1 MSKDTREI
9 LLDKAEELF
18 AERGVAGTSI
28 RELSRAAGVN
38 VAAVNYHFGSK
49 EGLVRAVLQRRLR
62 PINQKR
68 LKALKRLLKRDQQ
81 MNPLSVA
88 EVVRAF
94 ALPAFEGLRKD
105 PSSARNFLAFLGRA
119 IMEPDPQVVEI
130 FLKEM
135 EPVLILLWQALKAA
149 LPGLGEERLFWRMQ
163 FLLGAMVRALSWPG
177 REYAYKA
184 LLKQPPSKVDPLEE
198 FIVFVTAGLEA
209 QYEA

>member
-68 LKALKRLLKRDQQ
+68 LEALKRLLAQTESL
-81 MNPLSVA
+81 NVA

-94 ALPAFEGLRKD
+94 AAPAFEALRQD
-105 PSSARNFLAFLGRA
+105 SSSATNFLSFLGRA
-119 IMEPDPQVVEI
+119 MMEPDPQVREI

-135 EPVLILLWQALKAA
+135 EPVLVLLWQALKAA
-149 LPGLGEERLFWRMQ
+149 LPELGEERLFWRMQ

-177 REYAYKA
+177 RKYAYQA
-184 LLKQPPSKVDPLEE
+184 LLKQPPSQVDPLEE
-198 FIVFVTAGLEA
+198 FVAFVTAGLEA
-209 QYEA
+209 AYEA

>member
-1 MSKDTREI
+1 MSKDTREL

-49 EGLVRAVLQRRLR
+49 EGLVRAVLERRLR

-68 LKALKRLLKRDQQ
+68 IQALERLLKGHQKG
-81 MNPLSVA
+81 PLPVA

-94 ALPAFEGLRKD
+94 AAPAFAALRKN
-105 PSSARNFLAFLGRA
+105 SSATNFLSFLGRA
-119 IMEPDPQVVEI
+119 IMEPDPQVREI

-135 EPVLILLWQALKAA
+135 EPVLLLLWKALKAA
-149 LPGLGEERLFWRMQ
+149 LPRLDEERLFWRMQ

-177 REYAYKA
+177 HKYAYQT
-184 LLKQPPSKVDPLEE
+184 LLKKPPTHIDPLEE
-198 FIVFVTAGLEA
+198 FVVFVTAGLEA
-209 QYEA
+209 PYET